1 MFITL
6 EGPDGAGKST
16 QLRLLG
22 EALTQRGYD
31 PLFTREPGGCP
42 IAEAVRALLLDPK
55 NADMTAQTEM
65 LLYAAARAQHVRQ
78 VIRPA
83 LDAGRI
89 VVCDRFLHSSL
100 AYQGYGRGLGEEQ
113 VRAANAPAL
122 DGLEPD
128 LILYFRL
135 PEGVGLARKRA
146 DAPLDRIERERA
158 DFHRRV
164 RQGYD
169 AVLLDHPRALTLQ
182 ADDPVEA
189 IHRRILAAVLQVL
202 P

>member
-16 QLRLLG
+16 QLGLLRA
-22 EALTQRGYD
+22 ALAQRGYD

-42 IAEAVRALLLDPK
+42 IAEAVRALLLDPQ

-83 LDAGRI
+83 LCAGRI
-89 VVCDRFLHSSL
+89 VVCDRFVHSSL
-100 AYQGYGRGLGEEQ
+100 AYQGYGRGLGEDQ

-158 DFHRRV
+158 DFHSRV
-164 RQGYD
+164 RRGYD
-169 AVLLDHPRALTLQ
+169 AVLLHHPRALTLT

-189 IHRRILAAVLQVL
+189 IHRRILAAVLGML

>member
-16 QLRLLG
+16 QLGLLRA
-22 EALTQRGYD
+22 ALAQRGYD

-42 IAEAVRALLLDPK
+42 ISEGIRALLLDPEGGPM
-55 NADMTAQTEM
+55 AEETEM

-83 LDAGRI
+83 LAAGRI

-100 AYQGYGRGLGEEQ
+100 AYQGYGRGLGEAA
-113 VRAANAPAL
+113 VRAANAPAVG
-122 DGLEPD
+122 DLEPD

-135 PEGVGLARKRA
+135 PEGVGLTRKA
-146 DAPLDRIERERA
+146 EGPLDRIERERA
-158 DFHRRV
+158 DFHERV
-164 RQGYD
+164 RRGYD
-169 AVLLDHPRALTLQ
+169 AVLLGRDGVLTLD
-182 ADDPVEA
+182 AAEPIEV
-189 IHRRILAAVLQVL
+189 IHRRILVAVLGRL
-202 P
+202 T

>member
-1 MFITL
+1 MLITL

-42 IAEAVRALLLDPK
+42 IAEAVRDLLLDPQ
-55 NADMTAQTEM
+55 NADMAPQTEM

-113 VRAANAPAL
+113 VRAVNAPAL

-164 RQGYD
+164 C
-169 AVLLDHPRALTLQ
+169 LLYTSRC
-182 ADDPVEA
+182 V
-189 IHRRILAAVLQVL
+189 
-202 P
+202 